1 METPLPLVTV
11 LADAGM
17 RSEYQ
22 LLKRQILE
30 VLPVSKDA
38 VHMYIGIGCLLLS
51 IFALRMPPAAWRAL
65 LLGLIA
71 SLVMEGLD
79 LRDNVRY
86 PPTVRAVEAVHDLIN
101 TNLASF
107 LFVLTMR
114 LRYGKPEKKEKREKK
129 RPKK

>member
-1 METPLPLVTV
+1 MPFAAAAASL

-38 VHMYIGIGCLLLS
+38 VHMYIGVGCLVVS
-51 IFALRMPPAAWRAL
+51 IFAFRMAPAAWRAL
-65 LLGLIA
+65 LLGLVV

-86 PPTVRAVEAVHDLIN
+86 PPTVRAVEAIHDLVN
-101 TNLASF
+101 TNLTPF
-107 LFVLTMR
+107 LFVLTLR
-114 LRYGKPEKKEKREKK
+114 LRYGPPEKKKAKK
-129 RPKK
+129 